1 MTTHDDNEAAGPMTT
16 TSGGIE
22 WRRGA
27 YLVSTDVTRLD
38 YALTARVLAE
48 TYWAT
53 GIPERVV
60 RQSVAGSIAFG
71 LYEPGPPGSGGAAAP
86 AAQIGFARVVTDRAV
101 FAWVGDVFVVE
112 SHQGR
117 GLGLWLVQ
125 CVMAHPDL
133 QGMRRWMLA
142 STTARGLYAK
152 LGFSQLSNPKVFM
165 EIYDPEIHR
174 RQS

>member
-1 MTTHDDNEAAGPMTT
+1 PGD
-16 TSGGIE
+16 IE

-27 YLVSTDVTRLD
+27 YLVSTDARRLD

-60 RQSVAGSIAFG
+60 RQSVAGSLAFG
-71 LYEPGPPGSGGAAAP
+71 LYELAPSEVGVATAP
-86 AAQIGFARVVTDRAV
+86 ASQIGFARVVTDRAV
-101 FAWVGDVFVVE
+101 FAWVGDVFVAE

-117 GLGLWLVQ
+117 GLGLWLMQ

-152 LGFSQLSNPKVFM
+152 LGFSQLSKPELFM

-174 RQS
+174 RPA

>member
-16 TSGGIE
+16 MPGGIE

-27 YLVSTDVTRLD
+27 YLVSTDATRLD

-60 RQSVAGSIAFG
+60 RQSVEGSLAFG
-71 LYEPGPPGSGGAAAP
+71 LYDVGPSGDGVATAP
-86 AAQIGFARVVTDRAV
+86 AAHIGFARVVTDRAV

-117 GLGLWLVQ
+117 GLGLWLMQ

-133 QGMRRWMLA
+133 QGLRRWMLA
-142 STTARGLYAK
+142 STTARGLYAR
-152 LGFSQLSNPKVFM
+152 LGFSQLSKPELFM

-174 RQS
+174 QQT

>member
-1 MTTHDDNEAAGPMTT
+1 MTTA
-16 TSGGIE
+16 SGEIE

-27 YLVSTDVTRLD
+27 YLVSTDVRRLD
-38 YALTARVLAE
+38 YGLTARVLAE
-48 TYWAT
+48 TYWAS
-53 GIPERVV
+53 GIQEHVLRK
-60 RQSVAGSIAFG
+60 SVAGSIAFG
-71 LYEPGPPGSGGAAAP
+71 LYEVGPSGGSVATAP
-86 AAQIGFARVVTDRAV
+86 ATQVGFARVVTDRAV
-101 FAWVGDVFVVE
+101 FAWVGDVFVVD

-117 GLGLWLVQ
+117 GLGLWLMQ

-152 LGFSQLSNPKVFM
+152 LGFSQLSKPDLFM

-174 RQS
+174 RQG